1 VETWARKYFLSQV
14 KNHSENKGIMREIF
28 PFTPKVVMTMSFPNC
43 PQCNSTYVYE
53 DQTMLICPECAHEW
67 NPNEVVV
74 DEDVLIIKDMSG
86 KLLQEGDKVT
96 LAKDLKVKGSSQV
109 LKIGTK
115 ATIKRLVDGDHDI
128 DCKVDGAG
136 DMMLKSKFVK
146 KASA

>member
-1 VETWARKYFLSQV
+1 
-14 KNHSENKGIMREIF
+14 MREILQS
-28 PFTPKVVMTMSFPNC
+28 TSEVVTTMSLPNC
-43 PQCNSTYVYE
+43 PKCNSTYVYE
-53 DQTMLICPECAHEW
+53 DQAMLICPECAHEW
-67 NPNEVVV
+67 NPNEVEV
-74 DEDVLIIKDMSG
+74 DEDALIIKDMSG

-136 DMMLKSKFVK
+136 DMMLKSQFVK

>member
-1 VETWARKYFLSQV
+1 
-14 KNHSENKGIMREIF
+14 MREIF
-28 PFTPKVVMTMSFPNC
+28 PFTPKVVITMSLPNC
-43 PQCNSTYVYE
+43 PQCNSEYVYE

-74 DEDVLIIKDMSG
+74 DEDALIIKDMSG
-86 KLLQEGDKVT
+86 KLLQEGDKGT

-109 LKIGTK
+109 LKIGPK

-136 DMMLKSKFVK
+136 DMMLKSQFVK